1 MNIMERR
8 RQSFFTLCLSIVKEL
23 GASNARATFKP
34 IVRKKWHFSYSL
46 TLLFVF
52 FALLRGCH
60 IITVGRFEVYRLQSL
75 LKIGNRPA
83 RKTKF
88 LKISRKCLISIQ
100 AQKFK
105 LRIFGLYFKL
115 LKCKN
120 QLFKII
126 SLGFYFI
133 FATFFDEYKKLIFAL
148 KSKINSKMGL
158 YLVIFKHCA

>member
-60 IITVGRFEVYRLQSL
+60 IITVGRFEVCTSKFFKDRQQTKENKVFENRARVIRKVQKSNFLNQFQSQTVKVKKL
-75 LKIGNRPA
+75 YSKLEVMNSFNLVI
-83 RKTKF
+83 
-88 LKISRKCLISIQ
+88 ISI
-100 AQKFK
+100 
-105 LRIFGLYFKL
+105 G
-115 LKCKN
+115 
-120 QLFKII
+120 
-126 SLGFYFI
+126 
-133 FATFFDEYKKLIFAL
+133 
-148 KSKINSKMGL
+148 
-158 YLVIFKHCA
+158 